1 MIRSAGTPTGQESVM
16 PVRKQSLAALCL
28 PAALFVFSLPS
39 FAQDPS
45 GTPELA
51 PVVVTA
57 TRQETRANEVL
68 ADVTVIERAEIER
81 TGQGTI
87 VDLLARQPGIQTST
101 TGGPGSSG
109 SFFIRGANSN
119 QSKILLDGVSINS
132 IDGSGSPLRFIP
144 LDTVERIEIL
154 RGPASMLYGADALG
168 GVINIITR
176 RAQPGLH
183 FDGFIGYG
191 SQDTQRINA
200 GVSGGDEH
208 WRFRV
213 EGNHYRTDAFS
224 AQRHARHQDADDDG
238 YRNTGGAVSLS
249 FLPAQGH
256 EIGVSY
262 RENEGLVH
270 YDSGNTP
277 PDSDYDFRAR
287 FRVEQWR
294 IFSKNRFHEKWLSTL
309 QIGFAEDYQK
319 SYAWN
324 AWGLPPSEEITKSR
338 TRNQQFS
345 WQNDIDLPLG
355 KALLMAEHLKQDV
368 HPNNANYSHTPEID
382 NTSFLAGWSANTE
395 KHRWQ
400 LNVRHDN
407 HSEFGSKTTYGASY
421 GYQFTEALRAYA
433 SYGTAFRAPTIIEL
447 YRPGWGG
454 NPDLKPEESKNI
466 EAGLTWE
473 QNGHLASV
481 VYYHNRVRNL
491 ISYLCDAS
499 WNCENE
505 NVNKALLE
513 GVTLTWQGKIGT
525 DWRFGAVY
533 DWLNAKNQS
542 KDPTTG
548 GGYERLGRRA
558 QHRATLSL
566 DYIWNKL
573 DVGLELI
580 ATSNRYDRNYLK
592 TATNKE
598 KLGGYSLVNLLAR
611 YALTKD
617 LSLEGRLDNLFDKK
631 YETAR
636 GYNMPGFTAFAG
648 LRYSP
653 H

>member
-1 MIRSAGTPTGQESVM
+1 M
-16 PVRKQSLAALCL
+16 PVCKQPLAALCL
-28 PAALFVFSLPS
+28 PAALFVFPLPS
-39 FAQDPS
+39 FAQAPS

-51 PVVVTA
+51 SVVVTA
-57 TRQETRANEVL
+57 TRQETRVNEVL
-68 ADVTVIERAEIER
+68 ADVTVIDRTEIER

-87 VDLLARQPGIQTST
+87 VDLLARQPGLQTST
-101 TGGPGSSG
+101 SGGPGNSA

-119 QSKILLDGVSINS
+119 QSKILVDGLSINS

-144 LDTVERIEIL
+144 LDAVERIEIL
-154 RGPASMLYGADALG
+154 RGPASMLYGADAIG
-168 GVINIITR
+168 GVINIIMR

-183 FDGFIGYG
+183 FDGFVGYG
-191 SQDTQRINA
+191 SQDTERISA

-213 EGNHYRTDAFS
+213 ERNDYQTDGFS
-224 AQRHARHQDADDDG
+224 AQRHATNKDADDDG

-256 EIGVSY
+256 ELGVSY

-309 QIGFAEDYQK
+309 QVGFAEDYQK

-324 AWGLPPSEEITKSR
+324 SWGFPPAEEITKSR

-355 KALLMAEHLKQDV
+355 KALLMAEHVKQEV
-368 HPNNANYSHTPEID
+368 RPNDANYSHKPEID

-395 KHRWQ
+395 KHRWKF
-400 LNVRHDN
+400 NVRHDH
-407 HSEFGSKTTYGASY
+407 HSEFGSKTTYGVSY
-421 GYQFTEALRAYA
+421 GYQLTEALRAHA
-433 SYGTAFRAPTIIEL
+433 GYGTAFRAPSIIEL

-481 VYYHNRVRNL
+481 VYYHNRVKNL

-513 GVTLTWQGKIGT
+513 GVTLSWQGKIGT
-525 DWRFGAVY
+525 DWRLGAVY

-542 KDPTTG
+542 KDPASG

-573 DVGLELI
+573 DVGLEFI

-592 TATNKE
+592 TDTNKE
-598 KLGGYSLVNLLAR
+598 KLGGYGLTNLIAR

-631 YETAR
+631 YETSR
-636 GYNMPGFTAFAG
+636 GYNMSGFTAFAG

-653 H
+653 R